1 MQNFHYYNIIVKPIT
16 YFIIIIITAFII
28 PNSAFANHTTNHS
41 IQQIQEQ
48 ISKLK
53 TEIKTLFDVRGLI
66 FTGLSTNTSAS
77 AAALGLIPL
86 STSSSITPSALI
98 FNNLIDDEDVINH
111 NIGIGTRGK
120 DVLALQNI
128 LKERGVYNSPTT
140 SYFGPLTQTA
150 VLKYQQQSNLP
161 ATGFVGPLTRNS
173 LRETRVFFRFGYR
186 GVPETFIIKITDA
199 QKIAHA
205 RDILA
210 GKIADITHV
219 MGIIVKEPKKYNLP
233 WNYHLKPLSIDF
245 FEIAPEICDA
255 GIQYVE
261 NNLAEVGGM
270 LLPGNQWCPW
280 GSYLI
285 EEIKQSGQS
294 IIAVSDF
301 SNTASSGEE
310 SIIEGQTEIVHF
322 DNFQRVTTSDNYFL
336 NTADGKQFTLQF
348 TGEELPQIRSGERIR
363 VRGKKQANQLII
375 NQDKEGSV
383 EPLNAQISSALR
395 SAVTKKVAVVLLN
408 FQNNPTQPFTIDKA
422 RTTVFTGASSVNS
435 YYQETSFNT
444 FVLRGTLNADGDIFG
459 WYTVPYNNESC
470 QDGLWKIA
478 AQNAAIADGFLESNY
493 TNIIFAWPYTNSC
506 LWEGSSNLG
515 GSYVYINGSF
525 ELKVIAHELGHN
537 FTLHHANS
545 YDCINADGKR
555 VPISN
560 TCTANEYGDPFD
572 MMDGNPFRST
582 NHFNVFNKGRLNWF
596 NIQNTQDVN
605 QGGIYT
611 IVPLEKISN
620 ETQVLRIPRTINKT
634 GKIID
639 YYYLEFRQPFGFDN
653 FNPNDPVVNGV
664 SIRIA
669 PNYNKKI
676 AKTLLIDTTADT
688 PTFLDAALNLG
699 KIFQDK
705 KNNLTIKTI
714 AVTSSSITMDINIT
728 K

>member
-1 MQNFHYYNIIVKPIT
+1 M
-16 YFIIIIITAFII
+16 
-28 PNSAFANHTTNHS
+28 
-41 IQQIQEQ
+41 
-48 ISKLK
+48 
-53 TEIKTLFDVRGLI
+53 
-66 FTGLSTNTSAS
+66 
-77 AAALGLIPL
+77 
-86 STSSSITPSALI
+86 
-98 FNNLIDDEDVINH
+98 
-111 NIGIGTRGK
+111 
-120 DVLALQNI
+120 
-128 LKERGVYNSPTT
+128 
-140 SYFGPLTQTA
+140 
-150 VLKYQQQSNLP
+150 
-161 ATGFVGPLTRNS
+161 
-173 LRETRVFFRFGYR
+173 
-186 GVPETFIIKITDA
+186 
-199 QKIAHA
+199 
-205 RDILA
+205 
-210 GKIADITHV
+210 
-219 MGIIVKEPKKYNLP
+219 
-233 WNYHLKPLSIDF
+233 
-245 FEIAPEICDA
+245 
-255 GIQYVE
+255 
-261 NNLAEVGGM
+261 
-270 LLPGNQWCPW
+270 
-280 GSYLI
+280 
-285 EEIKQSGQS
+285 
-294 IIAVSDF
+294 
-301 SNTASSGEE
+301 
-310 SIIEGQTEIVHF
+310 
-322 DNFQRVTTSDNYFL
+322 
-336 NTADGKQFTLQF
+336 
-348 TGEELPQIRSGERIR
+348 
-363 VRGKKQANQLII
+363 
-375 NQDKEGSV
+375 
-383 EPLNAQISSALR
+383 
-395 SAVTKKVAVVLLN
+395 
-408 FQNNPTQPFTIDKA
+408 
-422 RTTVFTGASSVNS
+422 
-435 YYQETSFNT
+435 
-444 FVLRGTLNADGDIFG
+444 
-459 WYTVPYNNESC
+459 
-470 QDGLWKIA
+470 WKIA